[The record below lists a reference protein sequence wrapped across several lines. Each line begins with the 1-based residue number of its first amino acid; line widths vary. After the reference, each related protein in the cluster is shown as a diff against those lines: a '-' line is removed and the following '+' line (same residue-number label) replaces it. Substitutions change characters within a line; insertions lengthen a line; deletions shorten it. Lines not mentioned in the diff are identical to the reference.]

1 MHKLQRQQTASV
13 SKGTLMNTHI
23 LAYMYGARKAAL
35 ASRCPQ
41 GVGERVHRGRISRD
55 AGVVSLDENVS
66 NRAKATVV

>member
-1 MHKLQRQQTASV
+1 
-13 SKGTLMNTHI
+13 MNTHI